1 MFNQLEIGN
10 LNTLILNGEISRSNI
25 NIDRRIFDTFDGY
38 CLQYSHLPNNLFL
51 ADPAFGTM
59 NAIVLV
65 DVSDR
70 NSADMQER
78 AIRVGFYHPYLPNP
92 MIIHCT
98 DDFSMVYY
106 MEYPDDE
113 IQERFGV
120 DSNDPPSTEMFFGDL
135 LEQYPSFVRVDESL
149 KANII
154 RRYTLNVEQL
164 GY

>member
-1 MFNQLEIGN
+1 M
-10 LNTLILNGEISRSNI
+10 NTLILNGEISRANI
-25 NIDRRIFDTFDGY
+25 NIDHRIFSTFNGY
-38 CLQYSHLPNNLFL
+38 CLQYTHLPNNLFL
-51 ADPAFGTM
+51 ADPAFGIM

-70 NSADMQER
+70 NSADMEER
-78 AIRVGFYHPYLPNP
+78 TIRVGFYHPYLPNP

-98 DDFSMVYY
+98 DDFSMVYCV
-106 MEYPDDE
+106 EYPDDE
-113 IQERFGV
+113 IQKRFGV

-149 KANII
+149 KASII